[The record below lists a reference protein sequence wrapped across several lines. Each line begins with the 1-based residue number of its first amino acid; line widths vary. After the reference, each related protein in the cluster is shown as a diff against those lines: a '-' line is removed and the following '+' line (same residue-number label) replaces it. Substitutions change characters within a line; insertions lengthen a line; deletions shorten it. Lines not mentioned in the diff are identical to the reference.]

1 MDQQEQMTFFYE
13 IFDASLLRLGPGD
26 DAATLKALNQCLA
39 LRPIRKAKLRILDIG
54 CGTGAQTLQLARH
67 IDGSI
72 LAVDNHQPFLDELQ
86 RRAQVAGV
94 SQKIQVCLK
103 DMRDL
108 KPEDGPFDLIWS
120 EGALFILGFKEG
132 LAACYPMLP
141 PGGLLA
147 VSELCWLRP
156 DPPSECREYFAKMY
170 PPMTDIDANLTVIRN
185 DGYRLIDYFSLPES
199 AWWDSYYLPLEE
211 RL

>member
-1 MDQQEQMTFFYE
+1 
-13 IFDASLLRLGPGD
+13 
-26 DAATLKALNQCLA
+26 
-39 LRPIRKAKLRILDIG
+39 
-54 CGTGAQTLQLARH
+54 
-67 IDGSI
+67 
-72 LAVDNHQPFLDELQ
+72 
-86 RRAQVAGV
+86 
-94 SQKIQVCLK
+94 
-103 DMRDL
+103 
-108 KPEDGPFDLIWS
+108 
-120 EGALFILGFKEG
+120 
-132 LAACYPMLP
+132 MLP

-211 RL
+211 RLRLLRKKHSGDPERTAMIESIQTEIEMFRRYSYYYGYVFYLMQRP